1 MKGTG
6 MTVATLTSKGQT
18 TIPKQV
24 REHLKLNPGDK
35 LDFVIESEG
44 RVVIRPAKL
53 DVRELKGLLKRTD
66 GKSWTL
72 VTPLA
77 LVALIGVH
85 LNWEIIKRSVLDV
98 SPVDAETQS
107 DRDEAKRSGE

>member
-1 MKGTG
+1 
-6 MTVATLTSKGQT
+6 MTVATLNSKGQI

-53 DVRELKGLLKRTD
+53 DVRELKRLLKRRD
-66 GKSWTL
+66 GKVLSIEEMN
-72 VTPLA
+72 A
-77 LVALIGVH
+77 AIARGAAG
-85 LNWEIIKRSVLDV
+85 KR
-98 SPVDAETQS
+98 
-107 DRDEAKRSGE
+107 

>member
-1 MKGTG
+1 

-24 REHLKLNPGDK
+24 REYLKLNPGDK

-53 DVRELKGLLKRTD
+53 DVRELKGLLKRRD
-66 GKSWTL
+66 GKVLSIEDMN
-72 VTPLA
+72 A
-77 LVALIGVH
+77 AIARGAAG
-85 LNWEIIKRSVLDV
+85 KR
-98 SPVDAETQS
+98 
-107 DRDEAKRSGE
+107 

>member
-1 MKGTG
+1 

-35 LDFVIESEG
+35 LDFVIESAG

-53 DVRELKGLLKRTD
+53 DVRELKGLLKRRD
-66 GKSWTL
+66 GKVLSIEEMD
-72 VTPLA
+72 A
-77 LVALIGVH
+77 AIARGAAG
-85 LNWEIIKRSVLDV
+85 KR
-98 SPVDAETQS
+98 
-107 DRDEAKRSGE
+107 

>member
-1 MKGTG
+1 

-24 REHLKLNPGDK
+24 REHLKLSPGDK

-53 DVRELKGLLKRTD
+53 DVRELKGLLKRRD
-66 GKSWTL
+66 GKVLSVEEMT
-72 VTPLA
+72 A
-77 LVALIGVH
+77 AIARGAAG
-85 LNWEIIKRSVLDV
+85 KR
-98 SPVDAETQS
+98 
-107 DRDEAKRSGE
+107 

>member
-1 MKGTG
+1 

-24 REHLKLNPGDK
+24 REHLKLNAGDK

-53 DVRELKGLLKRTD
+53 DVRELKGLLKRRD
-66 GKSWTL
+66 GK
-72 VTPLA
+72 
-77 LVALIGVH
+77 
-85 LNWEIIKRSVLDV
+85 VL
-98 SPVDAETQS
+98 SIEEMNAAIA
-107 DRDEAKRSGE
+107 RGAAGKG

>member
-1 MKGTG
+1 
-6 MTVATLTSKGQT
+6 MTVATLTSKGQI

-53 DVRELKGLLKRTD
+53 DVRKLKGLLKRRD
-66 GKSWTL
+66 GKVLSIEEMN
-72 VTPLA
+72 A
-77 LVALIGVH
+77 AIARGAAG
-85 LNWEIIKRSVLDV
+85 KR
-98 SPVDAETQS
+98 
-107 DRDEAKRSGE
+107 

>member
-1 MKGTG
+1 

-24 REHLKLNPGDK
+24 REHLKLNAGDK

-53 DVRELKGLLKRTD
+53 DVRELKGLLKRRD
-66 GKSWTL
+66 GKVLSIE
-72 VTPLA
+72 A
-77 LVALIGVH
+77 MNAAIARGAAG
-85 LNWEIIKRSVLDV
+85 KR
-98 SPVDAETQS
+98 
-107 DRDEAKRSGE
+107 